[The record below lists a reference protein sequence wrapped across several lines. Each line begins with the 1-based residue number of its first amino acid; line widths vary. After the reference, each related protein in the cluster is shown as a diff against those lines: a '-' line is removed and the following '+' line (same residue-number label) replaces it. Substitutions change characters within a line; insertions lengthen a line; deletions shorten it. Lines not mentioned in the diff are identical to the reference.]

1 MSKKKMKKLIINNND
16 SEDNNISNTDYSAI
30 ITNITGH
37 MYKLVDQAT
46 EMKNNMKGIEFNQIK
61 EFSENDKIQ
70 SICDNEKSI
79 LRNLN
84 LFEYV
89 SPFQPFFILNDYER
103 NMVNYFNNYGV
114 NNDERILVKTK
125 IEFMFE
131 NAEKEID
138 NALTEINNIIGDLE
152 L

>member
-1 MSKKKMKKLIINNND
+1 
-16 SEDNNISNTDYSAI
+16 
-30 ITNITGH
+30 

-125 IEFMFE
+125 W
-131 NAEKEID
+131 
-138 NALTEINNIIGDLE
+138 GYS
-152 L
+152 

>member
-46 EMKNNMKGIEFNQIK
+46 EMKNNMKEIEFNQIK